1 MRRAVI
7 LLVVL
12 SPFFAAAIGCG
23 SSTSS
28 SPSAPSSNGSGAV
41 ISGSLTSGQAVSSLS
56 SVGIRP
62 AAVGTGLTITIVGTS
77 MSTVVNSAGQFT
89 FTNVPGGNVTLRFT
103 GSGVNSDVD
112 LTSVEPT
119 ETITLVL
126 TMTGTSIDVD
136 TEGRHGGSQD
146 QLEGLVQSLPP
157 TTAAGTF
164 VVAGQTVLTDANTAF
179 TNNGAAASF
188 ANLAIG
194 TRVHVSGRSN
204 GNGLLASTVTIQS
217 GANGTGG
224 QDDSAS
230 IDGPLTS
237 ISGTSPNLT
246 LVVGGTIVTTSA
258 STDVRRRGD
267 VQPLSV
273 LQLNMNL
280 HVEGTRMPNGSIA
293 ARMLQIK
300 DDSPGGLFQI
310 SGSMGGLKGTCPSV
324 TFVVNGFSIFT
335 DATTLFTPPC
345 STFKSGTKVTV
356 NGVTQP
362 NGSVKATSVTNQ

>member
-1 MRRAVI
+1 LTVI
-7 LLVVL
+7 
-12 SPFFAAAIGCG
+12 
-23 SSTSS
+23 
-28 SPSAPSSNGSGAV
+28 
-41 ISGSLTSGQAVSSLS
+41 
-56 SVGIRP
+56 
-62 AAVGTGLTITIVGTS
+62 IVGTS
-77 MSTVVNSAGQFT
+77 MSATVNAAGQFT

-103 GSGVNSDVD
+103 GLGVNSDVD

-126 TMTGTSIDVD
+126 TMTGTSIDLD

-157 TTAAGTF
+157 TTAAGSF
-164 VVAGQTVLTDANTAF
+164 VVVGQTVLTDANTAF
-179 TNNGAAASF
+179 TNNGAPASF
-188 ANLAIG
+188 ASLAIG

-204 GNGLLASTVTIQS
+204 GSGLLASTVMIQS
-217 GANGTGG
+217 GANDNGG
-224 QDDSAS
+224 QGQDTSAS
-230 IDGPLTS
+230 IDGLLTS
-237 ISGTSPNLT
+237 IAGTAPNLT
-246 LVVGGTIVTTSA
+246 LIVGGTTVTTSA

-273 LQLNMNL
+273 LQINMNL

-300 DDSPGGLFQI
+300 DDATGGLFQI

-324 TFVVNGFSIFT
+324 QFVVNGFSIFT
-335 DATTLFTPPC
+335 DGTTLFTPPC

-356 NGVTQP
+356 IGVTQP
-362 NGSVKATSVTNQ
+362 DGSVKATSVTNQ